1 MGVLGYDGPQTSEG
15 TCWLDP
21 ENAGRGLSLSHSR
34 VHHPVRELSFPHMSS
49 PHLPSPVEVTAGF
62 PFPWHASSFSDPSVP
77 APRPRVPDPCGLQLY
92 AIPTVPGDTRLGR
105 TQIHLL
111 VSTGLREQALPGQD
125 FPFTVTMGPVLLVLW
140 FLRLGFP
147 AGMCSFCPEAVPW
160 ENSPST
166 GLLFPHHSGSPGGA
180 AKVL

>member
-1 MGVLGYDGPQTSEG
+1 MRGGDCPYHTPGSTIQSGSFHFHICRPLTCPAPWKSQLVFHSPGTQVPSQT
-15 TCWLDP
+15 LQFRP
-21 ENAGRGLSLSHSR
+21 
-34 VHHPVRELSFPHMSS
+34 
-49 PHLPSPVEVTAGF
+49 PSPGGA
-62 PFPWHASSFSDPSVP
+62 
-77 APRPRVPDPCGLQLY
+77 DPCGLQLY

-111 VSTGLREQALPGQD
+111 VSTGLRKQALPGQD